1 MFQQWIVLTMGAA
14 GILGGCASVTQ
25 VEAGRH
31 DRFRNAL
38 VESCRSIKTSDF
50 PAARG
55 HLRQAS
61 SLARGDEQIA
71 KVTDLKL
78 VCRGAEAM
86 NSGRPADAADSW
98 LAIQDSS
105 VKNQLVGLANE
116 EGIDLVVLAT
126 ARQASEEVKP

>member
-14 GILGGCASVTQ
+14 GMLGGCASITQ

-55 HLRQAS
+55 HLLQAG

-78 VCRGAEAM
+78 ICVGAEAM
-86 NSGRPADAADSW
+86 NSGRPVQAADSW
-98 LAIQDSS
+98 LAIQNPSL
-105 VKNQLVGLANE
+105 KNQLVGLAHE
-116 EGIDLVVLAT
+116 EGIDLIVLAAT
-126 ARQASEEVKP
+126 RQPDQEVK